1 MFKFIRFLITHGIAL
16 AIGFALGIY
25 LLPVLIAP
33 PAPTDAEVSSSSQ
46 GALFS
51 ARFTRELPGSDFLH
65 WGEGEV
71 SISATQVSFMGSM
84 APGPDYQL
92 YLTREL
98 VTDEGGFLSQKS
110 DATRIGPVKTFNNF
124 ILQIPEGVN
133 PAEYKAVVVWCETF
147 SEFITAAAYR

>member
-1 MFKFIRFLITHGIAL
+1 MKLIRILVTHAIAL
-16 AIGFALGIY
+16 ALGFALGIY

-33 PAPTDAEVSSSSQ
+33 PAPSDAEVSSSAQ
-46 GALFS
+46 GAVFS
-51 ARFTRELPGSDFLH
+51 GRFTRDLPGSDLLH

-71 SISATQVSFMGSM
+71 SISPTRVAFMGSI

-98 VTDEGGFLSQKS
+98 VLTEADFLPVKQ
-110 DATRIGPVKTFNNF
+110 DAARIGAVRTFDNF
-124 ILQIPEGVN
+124 ILDIPPGVD
-133 PAEYKAVVVWCETF
+133 PADYKALVVWCETF